1 VSKRGYAPRLSTVH
15 LMAEV
20 LALPHIAKVRTLP
33 PTSTRSTRIR
43 VTLDT
48 GSYADFKIKDLR
60 ALLVAERIWEARY
73 EDKGS

>member
-1 VSKRGYAPRLSTVH
+1 MSKRGYAPRLSTVH

-43 VTLDT
+43 VTLVT
-48 GSYADFKIKDLR
+48 GEHADFKIADLR
-60 ALLVAERIWEARY
+60 TLLAEEYDWEKRNA
-73 EDKGS
+73 